1 MLQQIIA
8 PDSALYLS
16 EFLEEL
22 PKGILYKKSTGVGG
36 TQLALTSKSP
46 YIITVPTVELIKNK
60 CYQHPHVL
68 GVYAVAYSKVTFK
81 VVEQYL
87 QNSTTPKFL
96 VTYDSL
102 PKLIGWLEQLG
113 VNVYQDYK
121 ILIDEYHK
129 ILTDYSYRDKA
140 IQGLLKESLQFE
152 HYTFMSA
159 TPIPANFTPSE
170 LKDLDQY
177 EIVWQKTV
185 LIKPIRKK
193 TNKPFQYAVNIIKNY
208 KSNNYSAEIELGDNT
223 LVSNE
228 AYFFVN
234 SVKVIK
240 AILTNADLN
249 PEEVK
254 IICADNEQNRQE
266 LDNFSIGNVSDP
278 NKPFTFITSK
288 SFLGVDIYS
297 DTGMTYVISS
307 VSKKHTLLDI
317 STDIYQIAGRI
328 RSVNNPFRH
337 TIFHIYNTAISD
349 LTVEEF
355 DLKVKEKEENTYE
368 LMRIYDSLDKKGK
381 NALSKRFSLD
391 IDDDYIY
398 YNSIDET
405 VEFNELKKLNE
416 QFQFSVVNTIYRDG
430 LSIRQ
435 AYIDAGFD
443 ISNNQEFIKLEEEF
457 IDSMTSITFKSLLKE
472 YCNLVDN
479 NENENR
485 QNQLIELSPEIKE
498 FVDVL
503 GAARIRSLC
512 FCRKSL
518 KLEIYKT
525 SIEVKEAVESKAKNE
540 LVLNK
545 FYSFKDLKT
554 YLNSTYKDLRLDNK
568 AKATDIEKY
577 FITKPSSQRVE
588 GKKVKGLVLL
598 EHK

>member
-8 PDSALYLS
+8 PDNALYLS
-16 EFLEEL
+16 EFLKEL

-36 TQLALTSKSP
+36 TQLALTSQSP

-68 GVYAVAYSKVTFK
+68 GVYSVTHSKVTLK
-81 VVEQYL
+81 VVKEYL
-87 QNSTTPKFL
+87 QNSLIPKFL

-102 PKLIGWLEQLG
+102 PKLISWLEELG
-113 VNVYQDYK
+113 INAYQDYK
-121 ILIDEYHK
+121 ILVDEYHK

-140 IQGLLKESLQFE
+140 IQGLLRESLKFK

-159 TPIPANFTPSE
+159 TPIPANFTPNE
-170 LKDLDQY
+170 LKNIDQY

-185 LIKPIRKK
+185 LVKPIRKK

-208 KSNNYSAEIELGDNT
+208 KSNNYSAEIELEDRT

-240 AILTNADLN
+240 AILTNAELTPN
-249 PEEVK
+249 EVK
-254 IICADNEQNRQE
+254 IICADNQQNRDE
-266 LDNFSIGNVSDP
+266 LGEFSIDNVSDA

-297 DTGMTYVISS
+297 ETGMTYIISS
-307 VSKKHTLLDI
+307 VSKKYTLLDI
-317 STDIYQIAGRI
+317 STDIFQIAGRI
-328 RSVNNPFRH
+328 RSVSNPFRH

-349 LTVEEF
+349 LTIEEF
-355 DLKVKEKEENTYE
+355 NLKVKEKEESTYE
-368 LMRIYDSLDKKGK
+368 LIKIYESLDVKGRK
-381 NALSKRFSLD
+381 ALSKRFSLE

-398 YNSIDET
+398 HKAIEGT

-416 QFQFSVVNTIYRDG
+416 QFQFNVVNTIYRDG
-430 LSIRQ
+430 LSVRQ

-443 ISNNQEFIKLEEEF
+443 LSNNQEFIKLEEEF
-457 IDSMTSITFKSLLKE
+457 IDSMTSITFKSLIKE
-472 YCNLVDN
+472 YCLLIDI
-479 NENENR
+479 NENPGR
-485 QNQLIELSPEIKE
+485 QKQLLELNAEIKK
-498 FVDVL
+498 FVDIL
-503 GAARIRSLC
+503 GTSRIRSLG
-512 FCRKSL
+512 FCKKNL

-525 SIEVKEAVESKAKNE
+525 SVEVKEAVEFKAKNE
-540 LVLNK
+540 LMLNK
-545 FYSFKDLKT
+545 FYSFKDLKV
-554 YLNSTYKDLRLDNK
+554 YLNSTYNNLRLDNK
-568 AKATDIEKY
+568 AKAVDIEKY
-577 FITKPSSQRVE
+577 FVTKPSSQRID

>member
-8 PDSALYLS
+8 PDTALYLS
-16 EFLEEL
+16 EFLEQL
-22 PKGILYKKSTGVGG
+22 PKGILYKKACGVGG
-36 TQLALTSKSP
+36 TQLALTSQSP

-60 CYQHPHVL
+60 CFQHLHVL
-68 GVYAVAYSKVTFK
+68 GVYSITHSKVTLK
-81 VVEQYL
+81 VVQEYL
-87 QNSTTPKFL
+87 LNSTTPKFL

-102 PKLIGWLEQLG
+102 PKLVNWLQEL
-113 VNVYQDYK
+113 NIDVYRNYR
-121 ILIDEYHK
+121 ILVDEYHK

-140 IQGLLKESLQFE
+140 IQGLLRESLKFE
-152 HYTFMSA
+152 HFTFMSA
-159 TPIPANFTPSE
+159 TPIPANFTPTE
-170 LKDLDQY
+170 LKDIDQY

-185 LIKPIRKK
+185 LVKPIRKK

-208 KSNNYSAEIELGDNT
+208 KSNNYSAEIELDDRT

-240 AILTNADLN
+240 AILTNAELSPD
-249 PEEVK
+249 EVK

-266 LDNFSIGNVSDP
+266 LDEFSIGSVSDP

-297 DTGMTYVISS
+297 ETGMTYVISS

-317 STDIYQIAGRI
+317 STDIFQIAGRI

-368 LMRIYDSLDKKGK
+368 LIKIYESLDSKGRK
-381 NALSKRFSLD
+381 ALSKRFSLEV
-391 IDDDYIY
+391 DDDYVYHDVIQG
-398 YNSIDET
+398 T

-416 QFQFSVVNTIYRDG
+416 QFQFNVVNIIYRDG
-430 LSIRQ
+430 LSVRQ

-472 YCNLVDN
+472 YCQLVDV
-479 NENENR
+479 NENPDR
-485 QNQLIELSPEIKE
+485 QKQLIGLNPEIKE
-498 FVDVL
+498 FVDIL
-503 GAARIRSLC
+503 GTSRIRSLC
-512 FCRKSL
+512 FCKRSL

-525 SIEVKEAVESKAKNE
+525 STEVKEAVESQAKNE

-545 FYSFKDLKT
+545 FYSFKDLKI
-554 YLNSTYKDLRLDNK
+554 YLNSTYNNLRLDNK

-577 FITKPSSQRVE
+577 FVTKPSSQRID

>member
-8 PDSALYLS
+8 PDNALYLS

-22 PKGILYKKSTGVGG
+22 PKGILFKKSTGVGG
-36 TQLALTSKSP
+36 TQLALTSQSP

-60 CYQHPHVL
+60 CFQHPHVL
-68 GVYAVAYSKVTFK
+68 GVYSITHSKVTLK
-81 VVEQYL
+81 VVQEYL
-87 QNSTTPKFL
+87 LNSTVPKFL

-102 PKLIGWLEQLG
+102 PKLIGWLQELNI
-113 VNVYQDYK
+113 NVYQDYK
-121 ILIDEYHK
+121 ILVDEYHK
-129 ILTDYSYRDKA
+129 ILTDYSFRDRA
-140 IQGLLKESLQFE
+140 IKGLLRESLKFE
-152 HYTFMSA
+152 HFTFMSA
-159 TPIPANFTPSE
+159 TPIPANFTPTE
-170 LKDLDQY
+170 LKDINQY

-208 KSNNYSAEIELGDNT
+208 KSNNYSAEIELGDRT
-223 LVSNE
+223 LISNE

-240 AILTNADLN
+240 AILTNAELTPN
-249 PEEVK
+249 EVK
-254 IICADNEQNRQE
+254 IICADNEQNRHE
-266 LDNFSIGNVSDP
+266 LDEFSIGNVSDP

-297 DTGMTYVISS
+297 ETGMTYVISS

-317 STDIYQIAGRI
+317 STDIFQIAGRI
-328 RSVNNPFRH
+328 RSINNPFRH

-368 LMRIYDSLDKKGK
+368 LIKIYESLDNKGK
-381 NALSKRFSLD
+381 KALSKRFSLD
-391 IDDDYIY
+391 VDDDYIY
-398 YNSIDET
+398 HDVIHGT

-416 QFQFSVVNTIYRDG
+416 QFQFNVVNTIYRDG
-430 LSIRQ
+430 LSVRQ

-472 YCNLVDN
+472 YCQLIDL
-479 NENENR
+479 NENLDR
-485 QNQLIELSPEIKE
+485 QKQLLELNPEIKD
-498 FVDVL
+498 FVDIL
-503 GAARIRSLC
+503 GTSRIRSLC
-512 FCRKSL
+512 FCKKSL

-525 SIEVKEAVESKAKNE
+525 STEVREAVESQAKNE

-554 YLNSTYKDLRLDNK
+554 YLNSTYNNLRLDNK

-577 FITKPSSQRVE
+577 FITKPGSQRID
-588 GKKVKGLVLL
+588 GKKVKGLILL